1 MKLLKKVIIGC
12 ALFLLCASALF
23 YWYHK
28 LFPYGDRTC
37 CLPCM
42 MSALRLYAAD
52 HGDWYPKGGRTSLE
66 SLQLLY
72 SETNDY
78 TGEVGLLAGISG
90 NLKETERRIKAG
102 LQIDEFQVGL
112 TFPVFAMMTMTKW
125 QLFGNDKEGFVL
137 MVVLLMDT
145 LLVLQ
150 MVITN
155 KFLKNI
161 GMNFSNSKKLC
172 DKRHSQNEKLNS
184 YKVFLVS
191 SCLRG

>member
-1 MKLLKKVIIGC
+1 
-12 ALFLLCASALF
+12 
-23 YWYHK
+23 
-28 LFPYGDRTC
+28 
-37 CLPCM
+37 
-42 MSALRLYAAD
+42 MS
-52 HGDWYPKGGRTSLE
+52 K
-66 SLQLLY
+66 
-72 SETNDY
+72 
-78 TGEVGLLAGISG
+78 
-90 NLKETERRIKAG
+90 
-102 LQIDEFQVGL
+102 FQVGL